1 MDLKFLYDSYI
12 IASLMPRN
20 KAIHYNLAMNMHSSI
35 KKRQFNNSN
44 ASTSCQSLIIIQE
57 KISMANVHILFN
69 NNERIFFL
77 ILHAIFT
84 LNHIIFMSKHE
95 KRTPFCFELPTYT
108 IFLTNKKGQALKSV
122 ND

>member
-20 KAIHYNLAMNMHSSI
+20 KAIHYNLAMNMRSSI

-57 KISMANVHILFN
+57 KISMANVHIFPYSTTMKGYLFD
-69 NNERIFFL
+69 
-77 ILHAIFT
+77 FT
-84 LNHIIFMSKHE
+84 CNFHV
-95 KRTPFCFELPTYT
+95 
-108 IFLTNKKGQALKSV
+108 KSHNFHV
-122 ND
+122 